1 MRNYEVKKIW
11 NGRVSLRS
19 YVVDSQIKK
28 NEPIKVTFKNDTM
41 ILSVRELMKKD
52 SMTECTSKFD
62 GTKYKLYDYVWRPI
76 DKRQKELLWTTPYIQ
91 LKIFIRD
98 FL

>member
-1 MRNYEVKKIW
+1 MRNYEVKKLW
-11 NGRVSLRS
+11 NGRVSLRG

-76 DKRQKELLWTTPYIQ
+76 DKRQKELLWTTLYIQ

>member
-1 MRNYEVKKIW
+1 MRNYEVKKLW

-52 SMTECTSKFD
+52 SMTEGTSKFD

-76 DKRQKELLWTTPYIQ
+76 DKRQKELLWTTLYIQ